1 MQQLKANHEY
11 KRDIVNIMQMLE
23 HSKNEKLIKTIRYL
37 SLRLASSLLLTLNMT
52 LQVGTVKARRSIP
65 RAAAATEPKQEKHT
79 CYHTRDEAGK
89 IVSAT
94 K

>member
-1 MQQLKANHEY
+1 
-11 KRDIVNIMQMLE
+11 
-23 HSKNEKLIKTIRYL
+23 
-37 SLRLASSLLLTLNMT
+37 MT